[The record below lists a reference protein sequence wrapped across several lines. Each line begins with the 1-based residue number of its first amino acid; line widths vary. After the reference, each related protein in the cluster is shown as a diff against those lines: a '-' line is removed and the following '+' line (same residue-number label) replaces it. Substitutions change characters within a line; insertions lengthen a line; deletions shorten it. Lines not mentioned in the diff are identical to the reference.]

1 MIKFDNAAEAAGLAA
16 QVAAFDGDGAAMAR
30 NMLLGKLA
38 PSFRTI
44 LGNSE
49 GPLMDLFS
57 QFTQRPGKPR
67 SLSPAGPTPRIR
79 RRPDVPTPT
88 ATEPA
93 TNRLEPGVVHS
104 PLDRRSTLRR
114 RTSHEYPFE
123 HNRWVRSPGPSWPS
137 SSSTWSATSASG
149 NGCSAASR
157 SPPGSSLLVRYK
169 GPWPFGSSTLAPEG
183 TLVQTAVAGRPLQV
197 GILEAMPGPGRHFY
211 SPLEYET
218 QLVKDEVIPPGK
230 LGVLVSKI
238 GKPLPEGTYLVDDK
252 GYRGILRK
260 VLTPGRYRIN
270 TYAFDVKVVDVDA
283 CTEPNTRVK
292 RKADD
297 PTLIPPGYVGV
308 VTNKAS
314 DPRTG
319 ARTRHP
325 EGGPAT
331 GNLLPQSRGETDRHR
346 QHRLFRDQP
355 DVWKPTTERRRQT
368 RPSPPARTP
377 RRRSTWRRPPGH
389 VDGRRS
395 GLHRRARASSFPP
408 ATAFRFTSTTRR
420 SGAFFPSKPPNVV
433 RQFGTL
439 KDVEH
444 KVILPQIESICRLHG
459 SRRGAVD
466 LLVGDTREQFQN
478 ETSAELERVLTQKNL
493 SLLFGLTRHIYV
505 PKAVREPIQKAKI
518 ADELTKTRDQELLT
532 AQAQADLTE
541 AKAKVVFGEKRT
553 QAETEKKVAEVGAT
567 GEKKA
572 KEIEAM
578 TEKFKAEID
587 AKTAAID
594 AQTTRVLGEAK
605 AQSVKLAKEAKAERL
620 QLLVKAMGGP
630 DPYERYIFADGLP
643 ADLKVGIFY
652 AGPGTLWTDLK
663 GFEQTML
670 GKLVSETQAGDR
682 TTPKRST
689 ERVSDSKS
697 D

>member
-1 MIKFDNAAEAAGLAA
+1 MNSFQTQSLRTGAR
-16 QVAAFDGDGAAMAR
+16 AF
-30 NMLLGKLA
+30 LSVVLV
-38 PSFRTI
+38 
-44 LGNSE
+44 
-49 GPLMDLFS
+49 
-57 QFTQRPGKPR
+57 
-67 SLSPAGPTPRIR
+67 SLVGYFGIWQWTFCRIEVPAG
-79 RRPDVPTPT
+79 
-88 ATEPA
+88 
-93 TNRLEPGVVHS
+93 H
-104 PLDRRSTLRR
+104 
-114 RTSHEYPFE
+114 
-123 HNRWVRSPGPSWPS
+123 
-137 SSSTWSATSASG
+137 
-149 NGCSAASR
+149 
-157 SPPGSSLLVRYK
+157 SLLVRYK
-169 GPWPFGSSTLAPEG
+169 GPWPFGSSTMAPEG
-183 TLVQTAVAGRPLQV
+183 TLVQTAGAGRPIQV
-197 GILEAMPGPGRHFY
+197 GILEAMPGAGRHFY

-218 QLVKDEVIPPGK
+218 HLVKDQVIPPGK
-230 LGVLVSKI
+230 VGVLVAKI
-238 GKPLPEGTYLVDDK
+238 GKPLPEGTYLVDAK

-270 TYAFDVKVVDVDA
+270 TYAYDVKVVDVDA
-283 CTEPNTRVK
+283 CTEPSTRLK

-314 DPRTG
+314 DPLTG
-319 ARTRHP
+319 ADRGIQKEVLQPGIYFLNP
-325 EGGPAT
+325 EEKRIDIVSIGY
-331 GNLLPQSRGETDRHR
+331 SETSLTVEAH
-346 QHRLFRDQP
+346 DQN
-355 DVWKPTTERRRQT
+355 
-368 RPSPPARTP
+368 
-377 RRRSTWRRPPGH
+377 G
-389 VDGRRS
+389 
-395 GLHRRARASSFPP
+395 ARAAAAAAAGRAQAPDRGGDRLGMS
-408 ATAFRFTSTTRR
+408 TADDPVYVV
-420 SGAFFPSKPPNVV
+420 GKGIEFPSSDGFPIHLDYTAIWGILPEQAPNVV

-478 ETSAELERVLTQKNL
+478 ETSAELERVLTSKNL

-518 ADELTKTRDQELLT
+518 ADELTKTRDQEQLT
-532 AQAQADLTE
+532 AQAQAELTE
-541 AKAKVVFGEKRT
+541 SKAKVVFGEKRT

-572 KEIEAM
+572 KEIDAM
-578 TEKFKAEID
+578 TEKLKAEID
-587 AKTAAID
+587 AKSATID

-620 QLLVKAMGGP
+620 QLLVKAMGGAA
-630 DPYERYIFADGLP
+630 PYERYIFADGLP

-670 GKLVSETQAGDR
+670 GKLVSQTQAGDGSSVKR
-682 TTPKRST
+682 TT
-689 ERVSDSKS
+689 ERDGLSKK

>member
-1 MIKFDNAAEAAGLAA
+1 MNHPFRA
-16 QVAAFDGDGAAMAR
+16 QSLGTVAMAF
-30 NMLLGKLA
+30 LAVVVLYVVGYLG
-38 PSFRTI
+38 I
-44 LGNSE
+44 WQW
-49 GPLMDLFS
+49 MVC
-57 QFTQRPGKPR
+57 
-67 SLSPAGPTPRIR
+67 RIE
-79 RRPDVPTPT
+79 V
-88 ATEPA
+88 
-93 TNRLEPGVVHS
+93 
-104 PLDRRSTLRR
+104 
-114 RTSHEYPFE
+114 
-123 HNRWVRSPGPSWPS
+123 
-137 SSSTWSATSASG
+137 
-149 NGCSAASR
+149 
-157 SPPGSSLLVRYK
+157 PPGSSLLVRYK
-169 GPWPFGSSTLAPEG
+169 GPWPFGSSPLAPEG

-218 QLVKDEVIPPGK
+218 QLVKDQVIAPGK
-230 LGVLVSKI
+230 LGVLVSKL

-252 GYRGILRK
+252 GFRGILRK

-270 TYAFDVKVVDVDA
+270 TYAFDVKVVAVDDCA
-283 CTEPNTRVK
+283 EPNTRVK

-319 ARTRHP
+319 QERGIQKDVLQPGIYFLNP
-325 EGGPAT
+325 EEKRIDIVSIGYSEASLSVVANPSGAAKPGVVAAKDT
-331 GNLLPQSRGETDRHR
+331 AAQIDLGDR
-346 QHRLFRDQP
+346 L
-355 DVWKPTTERRRQT
+355 
-368 RPSPPARTP
+368 
-377 RRRSTWRRPPGH
+377 G
-389 VDGRRS
+389 
-395 GLHRRARASSFPP
+395 
-408 ATAFRFTSTTRR
+408 TSTADDPVYTP
-420 SGAFFPSKPPNVV
+420 GKGIEFPSSDGFPIHLDYTAIWGILPEQAPNVV

-466 LLVGDTREQFQN
+466 LLVGDTREQFQD
-478 ETSAELERVLTQKNL
+478 ETSLELERVLTQKNL

-541 AKAKVVFGEKRT
+541 AKAKVVFGEKQT
-553 QAETEKKVAEVGAT
+553 QAETEKKVAEVGAK

-572 KEIEAM
+572 KEIEAT
-578 TEKFKAEID
+578 TEKIKAEID
-587 AKTAAID
+587 AKTAAIE
-594 AQTTRVLGEAK
+594 AQTTRLLGEAK
-605 AQSVKLAKEAKAERL
+605 ATSVKLAKEAKAERL
-620 QLLVKAMGGP
+620 QLLVKAIGGP
-630 DPYERYIFADGLP
+630 DPYERYIFAEGLP
-643 ADLKVGIFY
+643 ADLKLGIFY

-670 GKLVSETQAGDR
+670 GKLVSETQPGEKTIA
-682 TTPKRST
+682 KRST
-689 ERVSDSKS
+689 ERLSDSNK

>member
-1 MIKFDNAAEAAGLAA
+1 MNNPFRVQSLGTIATAF
-16 QVAAFDGDGAAMAR
+16 VAVV
-30 NMLLGKLA
+30 LLYVVGY
-38 PSFRTI
+38 
-44 LGNSE
+44 LGIWQWMVCRVE
-49 GPLMDLFS
+49 V
-57 QFTQRPGKPR
+57 
-67 SLSPAGPTPRIR
+67 PAG
-79 RRPDVPTPT
+79 
-88 ATEPA
+88 
-93 TNRLEPGVVHS
+93 
-104 PLDRRSTLRR
+104 
-114 RTSHEYPFE
+114 Y
-123 HNRWVRSPGPSWPS
+123 
-137 SSSTWSATSASG
+137 
-149 NGCSAASR
+149 
-157 SPPGSSLLVRYK
+157 SLLVRYK
-169 GPWPFGSSTLAPEG
+169 GPWPFGSSALAPEG
-183 TLVQTAVAGRPLQV
+183 TLVQTAVAGRPPLV

-211 SPLEYET
+211 SPLEYEI
-218 QLVKDEVIPPGK
+218 QLVKDAVIPPGK

-252 GYRGILRK
+252 GFRGILRK

-283 CTEPNTRVK
+283 CAEPNTK
-292 RKADD
+292 ITRKPGD

-314 DPRTG
+314 DPSTKQERGIQKDILQPGIYFLNPEEKRIDIVSIGYSETSLTVEATMSDL
-319 ARTRHP
+319 ARPKVATRS
-325 EGGPAT
+325 T
-331 GNLLPQSRGETDRHR
+331 
-346 QHRLFRDQP
+346 
-355 DVWKPTTERRRQT
+355 
-368 RPSPPARTP
+368 SPPKDLGDRL
-377 RRRSTWRRPPGH
+377 G
-389 VDGRRS
+389 
-395 GLHRRARASSFPP
+395 
-408 ATAFRFTSTTRR
+408 TSTADDPVYAP
-420 SGAFFPSKPPNVV
+420 GKGIEFPSSDGFPIHLDYTAIWGILPEQAPNVV

-466 LLVGDTREQFQN
+466 LLVGETREQFQD
-478 ETSAELERVLTQKNL
+478 ETSLELERVLTQKNL

-505 PKAVREPIQKAKI
+505 PKAVREPLQKAKI

-532 AQAQADLTE
+532 AEAQADLTE
-541 AKAKVVFGEKRT
+541 AKAKVTFGEKRT
-553 QAETEKKVAEVGAT
+553 QAETEKMVAEVGAK

-587 AKTAAID
+587 AKTAIIE

-620 QLLVKAMGGP
+620 QLLVKAIGGP
-630 DPYERYIFADGLP
+630 DPYERYIFAEGLP
-643 ADLKVGIFY
+643 PDLKLGIFY

-670 GKLVSETQAGDR
+670 GKLASESASGESMTVK
-682 TTPKRST
+682 PSV
-689 ERVSDSKS
+689 ERIVESKK

>member
-1 MIKFDNAAEAAGLAA
+1 MNPFRAQSLGTVTTAFLA
-16 QVAAFDGDGAAMAR
+16 VVVLYVVGY
-30 NMLLGKLA
+30 LG
-38 PSFRTI
+38 I
-44 LGNSE
+44 WQW
-49 GPLMDLFS
+49 MVC
-57 QFTQRPGKPR
+57 
-67 SLSPAGPTPRIR
+67 RIE
-79 RRPDVPTPT
+79 V
-88 ATEPA
+88 
-93 TNRLEPGVVHS
+93 
-104 PLDRRSTLRR
+104 
-114 RTSHEYPFE
+114 
-123 HNRWVRSPGPSWPS
+123 
-137 SSSTWSATSASG
+137 
-149 NGCSAASR
+149 
-157 SPPGSSLLVRYK
+157 PPGSSLLVRYK
-169 GPWPFGSSTLAPEG
+169 GPWPFGSSPLAPEG

-218 QLVKDEVIPPGK
+218 QIVKDQVIPPGK
-230 LGVLVSKI
+230 LGVLVSKL
-238 GKPLPEGTYLVDDK
+238 GKPLPDGTYLVDDK
-252 GYRGILRK
+252 GFRGILRK

-270 TYAFDVKVVDVDA
+270 TYAFDVKVVDVDDCA
-283 CTEPNTRVK
+283 EPNTRVK
-292 RKADD
+292 RKTDD

-319 ARTRHP
+319 QERGIQKDVLQPGIYFLNP
-325 EGGPAT
+325 EEKRIDIISIGYSEASLSVEAHKSGVAKT
-331 GNLLPQSRGETDRHR
+331 GVVTKDTAAQIDLGDR
-346 QHRLFRDQP
+346 L
-355 DVWKPTTERRRQT
+355 
-368 RPSPPARTP
+368 
-377 RRRSTWRRPPGH
+377 G
-389 VDGRRS
+389 
-395 GLHRRARASSFPP
+395 
-408 ATAFRFTSTTRR
+408 TSTADDPVYTP
-420 SGAFFPSKPPNVV
+420 GKGIEFPSSDGFPIHLDYTAIWGILPEQAPNVV

-466 LLVGDTREQFQN
+466 LLVGDTREQFQD
-478 ETSAELERVLTQKNL
+478 ETSLELERVLKQKNL

-541 AKAKVVFGEKRT
+541 AKAKVIFGEKRT
-553 QAETEKKVAEVGAT
+553 EAETEKKVAEVGAE

-572 KEIEAM
+572 KEIEAI
-578 TEKFKAEID
+578 TEKLKAEID
-587 AKTAAID
+587 AKSAAID

-643 ADLKVGIFY
+643 ADLRLGIFY

-670 GKLVSETQAGDR
+670 GKLVSETQPGDSAA
-682 TTPKRST
+682 PKRSA
-689 ERVSDSKS
+689 ERLTDSKK